1 MKELEK
7 TKRISI
13 AAILSILLIL
23 VGLLNYRRP
32 SHLYNQNSSST
43 LEKIQQTDYLV
54 QPSEV
59 DQNVHA
65 LVDVRS
71 SYEFEKGHMDGAIN
85 VYVPELLS
93 SRNYELLQELTGA
106 GKTLLLYGNDPDE
119 TLPAFMMLCQLG
131 VGPVQI
137 MEAKNHFEKDRL
149 KTSYARVEADA
160 PEVKKFI
167 EASVKKAAEKPK
179 VIITKPPAPK
189 KVLPAKKKKKKM
201 PEGGC

>member
-13 AAILSILLIL
+13 AAVLSILLIL

-32 SHLYNQNSSST
+32 SYLYSQNSSST
-43 LEKIQQTDYLV
+43 LEKLQQTDYLLPPAEIDENLHV
-54 QPSEV
+54 
-59 DQNVHA
+59 

-71 SYEFEKGHMDGAIN
+71 SYEFEKGHLDKAIN

-93 SRNYELLQELTGA
+93 SGNTDLLQELTGA

-131 VGPVQI
+131 IGPVQI
-137 MEAKNHFEKDRL
+137 MEAKNYFEKDQLR
-149 KTSYARVEADA
+149 TSYARVEADA
-160 PEVKKFI
+160 PEVRKFI
-167 EASVKKAAEKPK
+167 EASVKKAAEQPK
-179 VIITKPPAPK
+179 VIVTKPPAPK